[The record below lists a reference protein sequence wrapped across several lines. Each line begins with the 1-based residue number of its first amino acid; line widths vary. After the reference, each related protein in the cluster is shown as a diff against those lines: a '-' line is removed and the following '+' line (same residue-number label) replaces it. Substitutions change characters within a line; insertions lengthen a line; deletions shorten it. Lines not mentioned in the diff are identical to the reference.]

1 MYLYDILI
9 FCALC
14 MLFQHFKKLLFSDCT
29 VLKNSREMKEIQI
42 LRQLAFVQLYK
53 DLKICHQVQI
63 YL

>member
-29 VLKNSREMKEIQI
+29 VLKNNEIQI

-63 YL
+63 

>member
-29 VLKNSREMKEIQI
+29 VLKNNREMKEIQI
-42 LRQLAFVQLYK
+42 LRQLALNFVQLCK

-63 YL
+63 